1 VIYPLVRVAHR
12 GASAEYPENTMMAF
26 RRAIEIGVDALEV
39 DVHLTYDGVL
49 VVMHDSTLDRT
60 TDGTGFVR
68 DHSWQA
74 ISQLN
79 AGQGERVP
87 MLIEVIEL
95 ARSTDMRLCIEIKGA
110 IPADEIK
117 VAEAVVQ
124 ILDRTGYADKVIITS
139 FYGVALRRVREMCP
153 TLSTMLDPSP
163 QDGSL
168 TLRQI
173 CEQVLQ
179 AGANSLSYDGRF
191 VTPEVAAG
199 AHLAGIALWPLIQE
213 SMGDMRALIRLG
225 VPGIMTDRPDLLNK
239 VLAEEAAAT

>member
-26 RRAIEIGVDALEV
+26 RRAIEMGVDALEL

-49 VVMHDSTLDRT
+49 IVMHDSTLDRT
-60 TDGTGFVR
+60 TDGKGLVR
-68 DHSWQA
+68 DHSLQA

-87 MLIEVIEL
+87 RLIEVIEL
-95 ARSTDMRLCIEIKGA
+95 ARSTNLRLCIEIKGA

-124 ILDRTGYADKVIITS
+124 MLDQMDYADKVIVTS
-139 FYGVALRRVREMCP
+139 FYGTALKRVRELCP

-168 TLRQI
+168 TPRQI
-173 CEQVLQ
+173 CEQGLQ

-191 VTPEVAAG
+191 VTPEVAA
-199 AHLAGIALWPLIQE
+199 AARLAGLALWPLIQE
-213 SMGDMRALIRLG
+213 SMDDMRAMIRSG
-225 VPGIMTDRPDLLNK
+225 IPGIMTDRPDLLNK
-239 VLAEEAAAT
+239 VLAEEAADT